1 MSILRDNEN
10 LGPSELRRQIKDGG
24 CFAAGV
30 FNGISAMI
38 AENAG
43 FKASYLSGSGV
54 AASMGYPDISIT
66 TLSEVAEEVRRIT
79 RVTKMPLIVDCD
91 TGFGETMN
99 VVRTIRM
106 MEEAGASAMHIED
119 QILPK
124 RCGHLD
130 GKELVSKEQMSKK
143 IQTAANARKNKD
155 FTIIA
160 RTDSRSVE
168 GIDSAV
174 IRAKSY
180 LSAGADAIFIEALQT
195 EDEFKEFS
203 SKIKAPLLANMTEFG
218 KSPLLS
224 FQELRS
230 MGYSIVIYPLTAFR
244 AMMKNLNEIYSEL
257 LSKGTQRNFID
268 KLMTRQDFY
277 ELIEYDDYTE
287 EDKTAYLKGE

>member
-1 MSILRDNEN
+1 
-10 LGPSELRRQIKDGG
+10 
-24 CFAAGV
+24 
-30 FNGISAMI
+30 